1 MKQSSS
7 RGISCNNSQMPR
19 FSLYL
24 RLARFDRPV
33 GTLLL
38 LWPTLWALWLS
49 AEGSPE
55 PVRLLVFVA
64 GVVLMRAAG
73 CVVNDIA
80 DRRFDLHVKR
90 TAQRVLTTGELSV
103 GQAAGFGLILFGLSV
118 GLLLF
123 LNTPAITLAVMAAVI
138 AACYPLFKR
147 FFPLPQLVLGLAF
160 SFGIPMTYAD
170 TLGHIPIT
178 AWLLFAGN
186 LFWVLAYDTAYA
198 MVDRDDDLRLGLH
211 SSAIAFGR
219 FDAYAVVCSQ
229 ALFLICLGLVFYRDG
244 LGPIAWFGWCIACAY
259 SLVLLRSLGQRD
271 REGCFVVFT
280 RSHRVG
286 LILWLGVVLHYESSR
301 ALF

>member
-1 MKQSSS
+1 
-7 RGISCNNSQMPR
+7 MPR

-49 AEGSPE
+49 AQGNPE
-55 PVRLLVFVA
+55 PARLLVFVV

-80 DRRFDLHVKR
+80 DRRFDRHVKR

-103 GQAAGFGLILFGLSV
+103 RQAAVFAAVLFGLSAA
-118 GLLLF
+118 LLF
-123 LNTPAITLAVMAAVI
+123 FLNSLAIALAVLAAVL

-147 FFPLPQLVLGLAF
+147 FFPFPQLVLGLAF
-160 SFGIPMTYAD
+160 SFGIPMAYAD
-170 TLGHIPIT
+170 TLGFIPLT
-178 AWLLFAGN
+178 AWLLFIGN
-186 LFWVLAYDTAYA
+186 LLWVLAYDTAYA

-219 FDAYAVVCSQ
+219 YDALAVICSQ
-229 ALFLICLGLVFYRDG
+229 TLFLLCIGGVFYADS
-244 LGPIAWFGWCIACAY
+244 LGPIAWLGWCLACIY
-259 SLVLLRSLGQRD
+259 SLVLVRPLGQRD
-271 REGCFVVFT
+271 RDRCFAVFAK
-280 RSHRVG
+280 SHRVG
-286 LILWLGVVLHYESSR
+286 LILWLGLLLHYESSR

>member
-1 MKQSSS
+1 
-7 RGISCNNSQMPR
+7 MPR
-19 FSLYL
+19 LSLYL

-49 AEGSPE
+49 AQGSPE
-55 PVRLLVFVA
+55 PLRLLVFVV

-73 CVVNDIA
+73 CVVNDMA
-80 DRRFDLHVKR
+80 DRRFDGRVKR

-103 GQAAGFGLILFGLSV
+103 RQAAGFAVFLFGLSAS
-118 GLLLF
+118 LLF
-123 LNTPAITLAVMAAVI
+123 FLNALAIALAVVAALL

-147 FFPLPQLVLGLAF
+147 FFPFPQLVLGLAF
-160 SFGIPMTYAD
+160 SFGIPMAYAD
-170 TLGHIPIT
+170 TLGHIPWT

-186 LFWVLAYDTAYA
+186 LLWVLAYDTAYA

-219 FDAYAVVCSQ
+219 FDTVAVACSQ
-229 ALFLICLGLVFYRDG
+229 ALFLGCLGLVFYANG
-244 LGPIAWFGWCIACAY
+244 LGVGAWLGWFVACAY
-259 SLVLLRSLGQRD
+259 SQVLGRSLGQRD
-271 REGCFVVFT
+271 RDSCFAVFAK
-280 RSHRVG
+280 SHRVG
-286 LILWLGVVLHYESSR
+286 LILWLGLLLHYESSR